1 MYGFFLLSYLISLGA
16 IMYALMRGI
25 TNSCYECVYLL
36 FTLTEAMKAL
46 VLEAYNKLVYKDFPD
61 PILADNEVLIK
72 VEAVGICG
80 SDVHGMDGSTGRRI
94 PPIVM
99 GHEAA
104 GTIIS
109 LGSDVKEWKEG
120 DRVTFDSTIYKLDD
134 WYTRKGM
141 YNLSDGRMVLGV
153 SPGEYRRHG
162 AFAEYVNVPQH
173 ILYRIPD
180 EVTFA
185 QASMVEPVAVA
196 AHAVELTPLELND
209 TAVVVG
215 CGMIGLFVVQVLR
228 TRGCG
233 NIIAIDLEDDK
244 IALAKELGA
253 DAGFNPKRDDIRK
266 EVKALTEGRGA
277 DVAFEVVGISD
288 TVLIA
293 IDSVRRGATVT
304 LVGNLNPV
312 AEIPLQAVV
321 TQQIR
326 LQGSCAICGEYPA
339 VLDMIARREVNV
351 EAILSAEAPLSEG
364 AEWFQRLYN
373 KEPGLIK
380 VVLKP

>member
-1 MYGFFLLSYLISLGA
+1 
-16 IMYALMRGI
+16 
-25 TNSCYECVYLL
+25 
-36 FTLTEAMKAL
+36 MKAL

-61 PILADNEVLIK
+61 PVIADDEVLVK
-72 VEAVGICG
+72 VEAAGICG

-94 PPIVM
+94 PPLVM

-104 GTIIS
+104 GVIA
-109 LGSDVKEWKEG
+109 GVGKAVKDWKPGE
-120 DRVTFDSTIYKLDD
+120 RVTFDSTIYSLDD

-153 SPGEYRRHG
+153 SPEEYRRHG
-162 AFAEYVNVPQH
+162 AFAEFVNVPRH
-173 ILYRIPD
+173 ILYRIP
-180 EVTFA
+180 EGVSFT

-196 AHAVELTPLELND
+196 AHAVGLSPLEWND

-215 CGMIGLFVVQVLR
+215 CGMIGLFVIQVLR
-228 TRGCG
+228 ARGCG
-233 NIIAIDLEDDK
+233 RIIAIDLEEEK
-244 IALAKELGA
+244 LVLAKKLGA
-253 DAGFNPKRDDIRK
+253 DLGLNPNIDDIRQ
-266 EVKALTEGRGA
+266 EVEKFTEGRGA
-277 DVAFEVVGISD
+277 DVAFEVVGITE
-288 TVLIA
+288 TVKMA
-293 IDSVRRGATVT
+293 IESVRRGATVS
-304 LVGNLNPV
+304 LVGNLSKT

-339 VLDMIARREVNV
+339 VLEMIARGEVKV

-364 AEWFQRLYN
+364 ASWFRRLYN